1 MAHKSSCRSGGL
13 NPCWIGM
20 MLIIGACGPSDM
32 TQGARENAKQ
42 QSNAGAPSAPELV
55 LGVKKEAPPPPP
67 PAGARPTLTTPA
79 SYYEPV
85 GPFFFYV

>member
-32 TQGARENAKQ
+32 TQGARENVKQ
-42 QSNAGAPSAPELV
+42 QSDA
-55 LGVKKEAPPPPP
+55 
-67 PAGARPTLTTPA
+67 
-79 SYYEPV
+79 
-85 GPFFFYV
+85 